1 MLSECPWNVCHA
13 RLFTALEIPAEV
25 GRSLAMLRGG
35 LPGARW
41 IDPEN
46 YHLTLRFIG
55 DINDGLA
62 REIAFM
68 LGNVNR
74 MSFEL
79 RLDGLTS
86 FGGRRPRAVVAVAAR
101 TQQLFEL
108 QAEHE
113 RLMQRVGLEPEGR
126 KYTPHVTLARLRD
139 ASSHDVADYLATR
152 HPFSPGALPRLTFR
166 AVFVARLGRRGTLCD
181 RGRLSVGGVGEANRA
196 WRIANC
202 RSPTRHSPSAH
213 FSRRPYQP
221 HLGVEHG
228 GRKAVAVGDELAK
241 ERQRRRMRR
250 LDLAHDAA
258 EIEAQLGLELARELL
273 HARMPARHDMCTS
286 LMPRLRAASSV
297 RSSSAEPTPWLCH
310 GFSMLKA
317 TSATPGEAVPNGL
330 SSATPRRI
338 PSTRKPC
345 MTVPICIAVSA

>member
-1 MLSECPWNVCHA
+1 MP

-55 DINDGLA
+55 DIDHVLA

-74 MSFEL
+74 LSFEL

-152 HPFSPGALPRLTFR
+152 HPFRPAPFR
-166 AVFVARLGRRGTLCD
+166 VSRFVLYSSRA
-181 RGRLSVGGVGEANRA
+181 SVGGG
-196 WRIANC
+196 
-202 RSPTRHSPSAH
+202 
-213 FSRRPYQP
+213 PY
-221 HLGVEHG
+221 V
-228 GRKAVAVGDELAK
+228 
-241 ERQRRRMRR
+241 
-250 LDLAHDAA
+250 
-258 EIEAQLGLELARELL
+258 IEAAYPLA
-273 HARMPARHDMCTS
+273 A
-286 LMPRLRAASSV
+286 
-297 RSSSAEPTPWLCH
+297 
-310 GFSMLKA
+310 
-317 TSATPGEAVPNGL
+317 
-330 SSATPRRI
+330 
-338 PSTRKPC
+338 
-345 MTVPICIAVSA
+345 